1 MLKSFLIVSVHCVV
15 CEIDWMLEQTQSSGG
30 SLAVH
35 HNQAG
40 DNSSVDDQKALLT
53 MKAFLKTNL

>member
-35 HNQAG
+35 HQAG
-40 DNSSVDDQKALLT
+40 ENSAVDDQKALTAGCESLF
-53 MKAFLKTNL
+53 KN